1 MKQEPSSQIDME
13 DSVSQEPNFDD
24 AAELGSVSK
33 IIFIQNLVRPFTLN
47 QLKDLLKQS
56 GKIVEEYFWIDKIK
70 SKCFVMV
77 SFFLYI
83 YFIFILIVVI
93 AL

>member
-1 MKQEPSSQIDME
+1 MDME
-13 DSVSQEPNFDD
+13 DSVSEEQNFDD
-24 AAELGSVSK
+24 TAELGPVSK

-77 SFFLYI
+77 SLFLCI
-83 YFIFILIVVI
+83 IFV
-93 AL
+93 